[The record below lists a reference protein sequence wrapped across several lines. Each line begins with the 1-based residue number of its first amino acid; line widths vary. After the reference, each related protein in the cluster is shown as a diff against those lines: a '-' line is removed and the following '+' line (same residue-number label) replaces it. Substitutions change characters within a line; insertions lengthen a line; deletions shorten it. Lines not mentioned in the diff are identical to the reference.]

1 MPRQR
6 QPMNNR
12 LFWLIEII
20 QEKINKTTLLDPRK
34 LYTENRKDIEYR
46 VEFLQNVIQKKIPYN
61 KTKYYRFISDTDKGI
76 TRNPNVASNEF
87 LQLCESI
94 KQNGILE
101 PIIIGKYSN
110 PILKI
115 RYIIKGTK
123 YWDEIQNST
132 GYQLIDGAHR
142 LSIALF
148 LQHKTIP
155 VKIIKPLTF
164 EIPNYTSYLETKEK
178 EYL

>member
-1 MPRQR
+1 MTRQR

-12 LFWLIEII
+12 LLWIIEII
-20 QEKINKTTLLDPRK
+20 QEKLNRTTLLDPND

-46 VEFLQNVIQKKIPYN
+46 IEFLQTVMEKKLSYE
-61 KTKYYRFISDTDKGI
+61 KTKYYRFISDTDKGV
-76 TRNPNVASNEF
+76 TRNPTIASKEF

-101 PIIIGKYSN
+101 PIIVGKYN
-110 PILKI
+110 DPVLKT

-123 YWDEIQNST
+123 FWHEIRNKT

-155 VKIIKPLTF
+155 VRIIKPLTF
-164 EIPNYTSYLETKEK
+164 EVPNYTSYLETKEK